1 GFEGLSASVDR
12 GALCLELGAMASKE
26 KDLEDRLREVGSRL
40 ASPPS
45 AVDELL
51 PLLDVSPSC
60 LGCVLFPLALVPLNR
75 NI

>member
-1 GFEGLSASVDR
+1 
-12 GALCLELGAMASKE
+12 MASKE

-60 LGCVLFPLALVPLNR
+60 PGSFLFPLALFPLNG